1 MGKSNRAKYGGQ
13 HQHKGSA
20 NFVQHVPHNSTTE
33 QYRFYDDVVNGN
45 GNHIF
50 QHQHVQ
56 PMAAASHKQH
66 NNSLASMGTSYRN
79 FNYHNRG
86 NTASKYM
93 LDDTLDVID
102 GDIPSQKDIMKD
114 FFQERVNHHLQ
125 QQSNIDEHPHFVSMD
140 LMQPTNNNEDT
151 KNAHIK
157 NDSFLYSQGG
167 TMRQIIGS
175 PIDENDVIEFNGM
188 DMEEIEIPDYTDS
201 DDEDQQ
207 HDIDPMKLIAAK
219 QKLRKKQN
227 KNNKDHTSF
236 PDTEQIQ
243 KKMKKK
249 REKRRHNTQRSPLPN
264 MKYGDITPA
273 SVIIK
278 GSDSDN
284 DTYNSSDDSEPRPSL
299 SHRGSEKIE
308 QQNDAKNASRANT
321 MTNIKSMINNKNNM
335 ILNNNNNDVNPKHFE
350 HRHSRSEVPKST
362 IKKNDLFHIYN
373 RSNVGE
379 SAKALFSNLTKT
391 AKLNQ
396 KSNQFEVERKAKME
410 AEKIYKPQLEKTKL
424 ELDEER
430 KKSFAQEQ
438 KIKAMEL
445 EIEELK
451 KRQQHEHSLNIAINK
466 KLREKNLEIKELQSK
481 LKFEKQ
487 RSSFGSSSGQI
498 SNHSLYIPP
507 GIPSQIIT
515 AQNNGTIPPHP
526 SMIFSKSTPVNDEI
540 VGGDIRRRSKR
551 FSIDRK
557 KTKDETKQLFEG
569 LHRLKQRASISH
581 KNNNGTKL
589 KARTTRNHSVSHP
602 KKPLWSKNV
611 RKSENFGDMF
621 TNRMIKKRHSL
632 LLQPNSTKLKSRFF
646 DKNKTKRG
654 SLNTDIYKKD
664 NEVIDAY

>member
-1 MGKSNRAKYGGQ
+1 MG
-13 HQHKGSA
+13 
-20 NFVQHVPHNSTTE
+20 
-33 QYRFYDDVVNGN
+33 
-45 GNHIF
+45 
-50 QHQHVQ
+50 
-56 PMAAASHKQH
+56 
-66 NNSLASMGTSYRN
+66 LASMGTSYRN

-227 KNNKDHTSF
+227 KNNKDNTSF

-308 QQNDAKNASRANT
+308 
-321 MTNIKSMINNKNNM
+321 
-335 ILNNNNNDVNPKHFE
+335 
-350 HRHSRSEVPKST
+350 
-362 IKKNDLFHIYN
+362 
-373 RSNVGE
+373 
-379 SAKALFSNLTKT
+379 
-391 AKLNQ
+391 
-396 KSNQFEVERKAKME
+396 
-410 AEKIYKPQLEKTKL
+410 
-424 ELDEER
+424 
-430 KKSFAQEQ
+430 
-438 KIKAMEL
+438 
-445 EIEELK
+445 
-451 KRQQHEHSLNIAINK
+451 
-466 KLREKNLEIKELQSK
+466 
-481 LKFEKQ
+481 
-487 RSSFGSSSGQI
+487 
-498 SNHSLYIPP
+498 
-507 GIPSQIIT
+507 
-515 AQNNGTIPPHP
+515 
-526 SMIFSKSTPVNDEI
+526 
-540 VGGDIRRRSKR
+540 
-551 FSIDRK
+551 
-557 KTKDETKQLFEG
+557 
-569 LHRLKQRASISH
+569 
-581 KNNNGTKL
+581 
-589 KARTTRNHSVSHP
+589 
-602 KKPLWSKNV
+602 
-611 RKSENFGDMF
+611 
-621 TNRMIKKRHSL
+621 
-632 LLQPNSTKLKSRFF
+632 
-646 DKNKTKRG
+646 
-654 SLNTDIYKKD
+654 
-664 NEVIDAY
+664 